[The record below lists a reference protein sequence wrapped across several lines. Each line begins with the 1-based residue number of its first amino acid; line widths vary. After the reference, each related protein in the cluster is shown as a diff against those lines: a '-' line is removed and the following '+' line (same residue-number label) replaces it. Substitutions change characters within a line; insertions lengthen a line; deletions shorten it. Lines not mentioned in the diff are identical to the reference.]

1 MKPTINGFG
10 GRVPPRRK
18 LSPGENFHILPQPP
32 ILSPEPL
39 DLGQLVAGDSLPL
52 PGIDLRL
59 ATRPPVRSPH

>member
-10 GRVPPRRK
+10 GRVPPRR
-18 LSPGENFHILPQPP
+18 SCRRGENFHILPQPP
-32 ILSPEPL
+32 ILGLEPL

-59 ATRPPVRSPH
+59 ATPPPVRSPH